1 MSSSRP
7 VTAVAALGVVGT
19 VLVAGAAV
27 LGTAGDI
34 NERGFIINQFRKG
47 FTTKKCTTELYANSI
62 DANATEI
69 RVEVTEPISQN
80 GNIRFIDNGDGMNR
94 EKLTR
99 MHSMYSENHGNN
111 ISMGVSG
118 IGGKAAAF
126 ILSSTDGTI
135 RTATTV
141 TIFTHMENGNYIK
154 AVCPWGEIARTYKY
168 TGMIQILEMSSTEV
182 QEYILE
188 RKGETTGTTIV
199 FNYSETLHD
208 ALDEQFNEKRFY
220 LKMEERVE
228 FIFGKHDVNF
238 SYKDNQRTCQ
248 LDMYDYF
255 GGASHEYY
263 LGFDKIF
270 IYHYIDNKR
279 EHRYLFQEHADGEY
293 HEYPKHGRGVSHS
306 SGVVRDNMRNW
317 KRIGFYQFTIGMR
330 KCDDFFNE
338 NNVAE
343 TLNPFDRQSSILCD
357 YDQDFLRME
366 QGNITHLK
374 DDMCRSVLIRNKQ
387 AIMWHHLDGKSL
399 FRASPIET
407 IKMKDLRTELSYNTI
422 SCQDNPIDICMGI
435 QEVKTQHSK
444 ILPTPLLR
452 IMIEFK
458 NRKFNQIKN
467 YINNRITEHKA
478 TLADEQNESEN
489 EPEGEVEGVCEG
501 EGEGDSES
509 INDSSES
516 RDDESIG
523 LLDTQVLIEEVS
535 SEKRQET
542 LIQIDVQAETE
553 SVSGLELITM
563 LTDFLITIDETTKYT
578 GHYVDMYKML
588 QTIKQ

>member
-7 VTAVAALGVVGT
+7 ASAVAALGVVGS

-69 RVEVTEPISQN
+69 RVEVTEPTSQKN

-154 AVCPWGEIARTYKY
+154 AVCPWGEIAMTYKY
-168 TGMIQILEMSSTEV
+168 TGMIQILEMSSTEI
-182 QEYILE
+182 QDYIVE
-188 RKGETTGTTIV
+188 RKGENTGTTIV
-199 FNYSETLHD
+199 FNYSEPLHD
-208 ALDEQFNEKRFY
+208 ALDEQFNEDRFY

-238 SYKDNQRTCQ
+238 SYKDNQLTCQ
-248 LDMYDYF
+248 LDKYDYF
-255 GGASHEYY
+255 GGASHDYY
-263 LGFDKIF
+263 LGYDKIV
-270 IYHYIDNKR
+270 IYHYIDNKG

-293 HEYPKHGRGVSHS
+293 HEFPKHGRGFSNS
-306 SGVVRDNMRNW
+306 SVVVRDNMRKW
-317 KRIGFYQFTIGMR
+317 KRIGFYQFNIGMR

-338 NNVAE
+338 DNVAE
-343 TLNPFDRQSSILCD
+343 TINPFDKQSSILCD
-357 YDQDFLRME
+357 YDQYFLRME
-366 QGNITHLK
+366 KGNITHLK

-387 AIMWHHLDGKSL
+387 AIMWYHLDGKSM
-399 FRASPIET
+399 FRAPAIET

-422 SCQDNPIDICMGI
+422 SCQDNPMDICMGI

-444 ILPTPLLR
+444 VLPTPLLR

-458 NRKFNQIKN
+458 NRKFNQIKD
-467 YINNRITEHKA
+467 YINNKITEYKA
-478 TLADEQNESEN
+478 SVAEEQNQSEN
-489 EPEGEVEGVCEG
+489 EDE
-501 EGEGDSES
+501 SES
-509 INDSSES
+509 EPEDNIES
-516 RDDESIG
+516 TDESCGSGEEDSIG
-523 LLDTQVLIEEVS
+523 LAATELVVEEASLEQPEKIQV
-535 SEKRQET
+535 
-542 LIQIDVQAETE
+542 DVQADVQVETE
-553 SVSGLELITM
+553 FVSGLDLITM
-563 LTDFLITIDETTKYT
+563 LTDVLINIDETTKYT
-578 GHYVDMYKML
+578 GQYVDMYKLL
-588 QTIKQ
+588 QTMKQ